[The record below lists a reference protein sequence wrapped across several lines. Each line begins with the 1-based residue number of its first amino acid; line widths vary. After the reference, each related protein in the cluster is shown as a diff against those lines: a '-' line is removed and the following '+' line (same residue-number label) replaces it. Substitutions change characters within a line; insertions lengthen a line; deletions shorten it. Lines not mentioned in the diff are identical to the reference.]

1 MSQSDFSKLLDDL
14 NDVSGRRFEQI
25 CRWFLLNDP
34 IYGGQLKD
42 VWLWDDWPDRWGR
55 DKGIDL
61 IAEDTEGRL
70 WAIQAKHY
78 APDYSV
84 TKADIDTFLS
94 ESNRPQIDFRQSRD
108 GKYCRANVSS
118 LHHRGIA
125 DRQFLS
131 HQVNRWAKVNRR
143 VCSGPRPTL
152 PNIACAHYSMIPRSG
167 WTATRRDGPLR
178 LM

>member
-1 MSQSDFSKLLDDL
+1 MLQTTFSKLLDDL
-14 NDVSGRRFEQI
+14 NDVSGRRFEQL

-42 VWLWDDWPDRWGR
+42 AWLWDDWSGRWGR

-61 IAEDTEGRL
+61 IAEDKDGRL

-94 ESNRPQIDFRQSRD
+94 ESNRPQIDFRLLIATTNVLKHWLD
-108 GKYCRANVSS
+108 GIGRVWGGSDRPEAIDKAHRS
-118 LHHRGIA
+118 L
-125 DRQFLS
+125 
-131 HQVNRWAKVNRR
+131 
-143 VCSGPRPTL
+143 
-152 PNIACAHYSMIPRSG
+152 
-167 WTATRRDGPLR
+167 
-178 LM
+178 